1 MDFRHYIAI
10 YNLYDKIFSIIL
22 PSGTPMN
29 TLTLQ
34 LYVQGQW
41 HDAALLSVANPQ
53 QGLRAGCTLGYISN
67 YLVDC
72 LEKEHT
78 ALAWSLSANLPLG
91 WAAYANAPVWAAL
104 QDIIPAGAARR
115 FLEQRYGQQRPAD
128 MAMDVFLLAQ
138 CTPAPIGHLRI
149 KESAELIAT
158 APALGFSRDS
168 VVRRD
173 NHFLE
178 YAYEQGAAI
187 GGATGAGGEAPKLL
201 LTEAADGLLYAD
213 ASLADEHAVTHW
225 FIKFPRHTANAT
237 DQDILRSEYCY
248 YRAIHQ
254 LGFSTVEQSGLTLEE
269 MNKPSLW
276 MRRFDRRV
284 ENQQV
289 QRFAVESIYSL
300 LEVTEP
306 GSYLQHVEVLK
317 RLIRLWRAQ
326 QQESTIAD
334 LVLEYLRRDLLNHV
348 LGNSDNHGRNTSII
362 RGEQSIALA
371 PIYDLAPMVMDDEGI
386 TRTTKWPQTLERGG
400 QVDWLAV
407 CQLVGELADLTPE
420 WLYQQ
425 LRDTAQELLALPDLL
440 LDLGLPERTWQH
452 PRVPLRHLQR
462 QFTLW
467 GLC

>member
-1 MDFRHYIAI
+1 
-10 YNLYDKIFSIIL
+10 
-22 PSGTPMN
+22 
-29 TLTLQ
+29 
-34 LYVQGQW
+34 
-41 HDAALLSVANPQ
+41 
-53 QGLRAGCTLGYISN
+53 
-67 YLVDC
+67 
-72 LEKEHT
+72 
-78 ALAWSLSANLPLG
+78 
-91 WAAYANAPVWAAL
+91 
-104 QDIIPAGAARR
+104 
-115 FLEQRYGQQRPAD
+115 
-128 MAMDVFLLAQ
+128 
-138 CTPAPIGHLRI
+138 
-149 KESAELIAT
+149 
-158 APALGFSRDS
+158 
-168 VVRRD
+168 
-173 NHFLE
+173 
-178 YAYEQGAAI
+178 
-187 GGATGAGGEAPKLL
+187 
-201 LTEAADGLLYAD
+201 
-213 ASLADEHAVTHW
+213 
-225 FIKFPRHTANAT
+225 
-237 DQDILRSEYCY
+237 
-248 YRAIHQ
+248 
-254 LGFSTVEQSGLTLEE
+254 
-269 MNKPSLW
+269 

-425 LRDTAQELLALPDLL
+425 LRDTAQLLLALPDLL

-452 PRVPLRHLQR
+452 PRIPLRHLQR

>member
-1 MDFRHYIAI
+1 
-10 YNLYDKIFSIIL
+10 
-22 PSGTPMN
+22 MN

-34 LYVQGQW
+34 IYVEGQW
-41 HDAALLSVANPQ
+41 HDAALLSVTNPQ

-128 MAMDVFLLAQ
+128 LAMDVFLLAQ

-149 KESAELIAT
+149 KEAAELIAT

-237 DQDILRSEYCY
+237 DQDILR
-248 YRAIHQ
+248 
-254 LGFSTVEQSGLTLEE
+254 
-269 MNKPSLW
+269 
-276 MRRFDRRV
+276 
-284 ENQQV
+284 
-289 QRFAVESIYSL
+289 
-300 LEVTEP
+300 
-306 GSYLQHVEVLK
+306 
-317 RLIRLWRAQ
+317 
-326 QQESTIAD
+326 
-334 LVLEYLRRDLLNHV
+334 
-348 LGNSDNHGRNTSII
+348 
-362 RGEQSIALA
+362 GEQSIVLA

-400 QVDWLAV
+400 LVDWLAV

-425 LRDTAQELLALPDLL
+425 LRDTAQQLLALPDLL
-440 LDLGLPERTWQH
+440 LDLGLPERTWRH
-452 PRVPLRHLQR
+452 PRIPLRHLQQ